1 MTPRTITYRL
11 EVSEIDST
19 RDFLFNVESNTPFG
33 SFTEGDLFK
42 MENVAAFTETSVAGR
57 IGKVMHL
64 VYAVNEQTFV
74 HQTTLFLASDNWW
87 DEGRI

>member
-1 MTPRTITYRL
+1 MTPRTVTYRL
-11 EVSEIDST
+11 EVSEINST
-19 RDFLFNVESNTPFG
+19 REFLFNVESKTPLG

-42 MENVAAFTETSVAGR
+42 MENVAGFADTGVAGR

-64 VYAVNEQTFV
+64 VYSVNEQTFV